1 MITGA
6 IIAFISSLFLG
17 LLSSTT
23 MAVRSRGIAIVCLFV
38 MMVSVMLVVMLL

>member
-17 LLSSTT
+17 LLSSTAS
-23 MAVRSRGIAIVCLFV
+23 AVRSRGIEVVCLFV